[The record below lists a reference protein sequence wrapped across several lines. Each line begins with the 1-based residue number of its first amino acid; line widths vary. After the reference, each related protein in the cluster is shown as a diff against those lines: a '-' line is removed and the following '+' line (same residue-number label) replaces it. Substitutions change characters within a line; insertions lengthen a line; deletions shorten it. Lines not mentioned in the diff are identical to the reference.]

1 MALLLDT
8 NTELTSREA
17 EYKQRAK
24 KIVEDAVALFND
36 SDLGAYTP
44 SRNLWAVLTALR
56 GPDSDNTVLKE
67 VTTGRIRGAIG
78 MNYHLTNTGAIV
90 SENTLLPELDAD
102 DTKAFSKEPTAHFQ
116 FHYGLAAK
124 ALRYFGFAALFLF
137 AVGLIAGDK
146 TNLKPTFRYEGK
158 TYVIDSV
165 KAHEAG
171 AMSVEFSPTED
182 GKWYVFKP
190 EPEMGRHIHHQVR

>member
-1 MALLLDT
+1 MANLIIDYPPA
-8 NTELTSREA
+8 SGEA
-17 EYKQRAK
+17 EYKLRAK
-24 KIVEDAVALFND
+24 KVIEDAVALFND
-36 SDLGAYTP
+36 PNGAAYMP
-44 SRNLWAVLTALR
+44 SRHLWNVLTALR
-56 GPDSDNTVLKE
+56 GPDSDNTTLKE
-67 VTTGRIRGAIG
+67 VTTARIRGVVGMAIQF
-78 MNYHLTNTGAIV
+78 NNTGAVV
-90 SENTLLPELDAD
+90 SDDRSLLPELETDH
-102 DTKAFSKEPTAHFQ
+102 KSYSREPTRHFQ

-137 AVGLIAGDK
+137 AVELIAGDK

-158 TYVIDSV
+158 TYVIDSI

-171 AMSVEFSPTED
+171 AMSVEFSPSED